1 MSSCMGRSPEE
12 MEGLTAG
19 LAARHPDRHAD
30 ETARPTATLAEVD
43 IRHELA
49 TRPPR
54 RPDGESLDRA
64 LAALAVQMTENPRSM
79 LQKLV
84 EAALDLCK
92 ADTAGISLLEGD
104 VFRWESVAG
113 AFASYRDGT
122 MPRAASPCGVC
133 IDENVTQLMHRP
145 DRHFPALR
153 AEPRFIEV
161 LLIPFRAQ
169 GRPVGTVWIVSHTD
183 QRNFDREDERVVL
196 TLAQF
201 ASAGWQLWNAIE
213 AAEEANHRK
222 DEFVATVAHEL
233 RNPLAAICNAA
244 QVLQEVDTAGHATAV
259 QVVVRQSRHLARV
272 AHDLF
277 DLSRIGRDRLELQ
290 TRLVELQTVVAAA
303 VETAQAQ
310 IGRRGHALS
319 VELPGAPVWLMG
331 DPDRLAQ
338 LVANLL
344 DNAAKYTPVGGQ
356 IWVSARLD
364 DDRIEISVRD
374 TGIGIPAQELGNIFD
389 LFTQLESSVGG
400 LGLGLALVRDLAE
413 RHGGGVE
420 ATSEGPGMGSQF
432 TVRLPGLPAPL
443 TLPPPE
449 VLKTARVPNPRRLLI
464 VEDHPDAAES
474 LALILRCDDHEVR
487 IAHDG
492 PAALQALKKF
502 KPDVVLLDVGLPGMD
517 GYEVARRMREEALE
531 SNLTIIALSGSGQAE
546 DHSQSTQA
554 GFDTHLVKP
563 VHPNLL
569 RSMLAA
575 QTPILSSI

>member
-1 MSSCMGRSPEE
+1 MGRSPEE

-183 QRNFDREDERVVL
+183 QRKFDREDERVVL

>member
-1 MSSCMGRSPEE
+1 MGRSPAQ
-12 MEGLTAG
+12 MERLTAG
-19 LAARHPDRHAD
+19 PAAREPGRPAD
-30 ETARPTATLAEVD
+30 EAAGPTATLAEVD

-54 RPDGESLDRA
+54 RPDSEGLDRA
-64 LAALAVQMTENPRSM
+64 LAVLAGEMTENPRSM

-84 EAALDLCK
+84 ETALELCK

-104 VFRWESVAG
+104 VFRWEAVAG
-113 AFASYRDGT
+113 VFASYRDGT

-133 IDENVTQLMHRP
+133 IDENITQLMHLP

-153 AEPRFIEV
+153 AEPRFIET
-161 LLIPFRAQ
+161 LLIPFRVQ

-183 QRNFDREDERVVL
+183 ERKFDREDERVVL

-201 ASAGWQLWNAIE
+201 ASAGWQLWNALE
-213 AAEEANHRK
+213 AAKQANDRK
-222 DEFVATVAHEL
+222 DEFVAMVAHEL
-233 RNPLAAICNAA
+233 RNPLAAIGSAV
-244 QVLQEVDTAGHATAV
+244 QLLQEVDTAGHATAV

-272 AHDLF
+272 AQDLL
-277 DLSRIGRDRLELQ
+277 DLSRIGRDKLELQ
-290 TRLVELQTVVAAA
+290 TGLVELQTVVAAA
-303 VETAQAQ
+303 IESAQAQ
-310 IGRRGHALS
+310 IGRRGQTLS

-331 DPDRLAQ
+331 DAVRLAQ
-338 LVANLL
+338 LLANLL
-344 DNAAKYTPVGGQ
+344 DNAAKYTPVGGR
-356 IWVSARLD
+356 IWVSARSD
-364 DDRIEISVRD
+364 DGRIEISVRD
-374 TGIGIPAQELGNIFD
+374 TGIGIPAQELGNVFD

-413 RHGGGVE
+413 RHGGSVE

-432 TVRLPGLPAPL
+432 TVRLPGLPALP
-443 TLPPPE
+443 TPPPA
-449 VLKTARVPNPRRLLI
+449 VLKTARVPSPRRLLI
-464 VEDHPDAAES
+464 VEDHPDVAES
-474 LALILRCDDHEVR
+474 LAMILRCDDHEVR

-492 PAALQALKKF
+492 LAALKVLKKF

-517 GYEVARRMREEALE
+517 GYQVARRMREEFPD

-546 DHSQSTQA
+546 DHGQSTQA
-554 GFDTHLVKP
+554 GCDAHLVKP

-569 RSMLAA
+569 RSVLAA

>member
-1 MSSCMGRSPEE
+1 MGRSPAER
-12 MEGLTAG
+12 EGLTVG
-19 LAARHPDRHAD
+19 LAARDPDRHAD

-54 RPDGESLDRA
+54 RPDGEGLDRA

-113 AFASYRDGT
+113 VFASYRDGT

-153 AEPRFIEV
+153 TEPRFIEV

-201 ASAGWQLWNAIE
+201 ASAGWQLWNALE

-233 RNPLAAICNAA
+233 RNPLAALCSAA
-244 QVLQEVDTAGHATAV
+244 QVLQQLDTAGHAAAV

-272 AHDLF
+272 ANDLL
-277 DLSRIGRDRLELQ
+277 DLSRIGRDKLELQ
-290 TRLVELQTVVAAA
+290 TGLVELQAAVAAA

-310 IGRRGHALS
+310 IGCRGQTLS

-331 DPDRLAQ
+331 DPVRLAQ

-374 TGIGIPAQELGNIFD
+374 TGIGIPAQELGNIFG
-389 LFTQLESSVGG
+389 LFTQLESSAGG

-413 RHGGGVE
+413 RHGGSVE

-443 TLPPPE
+443 TLPPV
-449 VLKTARVPNPRRLLI
+449 VLKTARVPKPRRLLI
-464 VEDHPDAAES
+464 VEDHPDVAES

-492 PAALQALKKF
+492 PAALQVLKKF
-502 KPDVVLLDVGLPGMD
+502 KPEVVLLDVGLPGMD
-517 GYEVARRMREEALE
+517 GYEVARRMREEAPE
-531 SNLTIIALSGSGQAE
+531 SNLTIIALSGSDQ